1 MQMTPID
8 IRNKEF
14 LKGLRG
20 YQCAEVDKFLE
31 TVSKEFEIYYKENI
45 EQKEKIEKLE
55 AELAHY
61 HKLESTL
68 HQTMVL
74 AQQTAEEVKLAAHH
88 EAGLVLREAE
98 QEKNLK
104 LSDAQLK
111 YEEIQNEIQN
121 LNQKRELIKTQ
132 LKSFLTA
139 QLDLAGA
146 VDTFGNIS

>member
-1 MQMTPID
+1 MQMTPIE
-8 IRNKEF
+8 IRNKDF
-14 LKGLRG
+14 LKALRG

-31 TVSKEFEIYYKENI
+31 TISKEFEICYKENI

-98 QEKNLK
+98 QEKILK
-104 LSDAQLK
+104 LSEAQLK
-111 YEEIQNEIQN
+111 FEEIQTEIQN

-146 VDTFGNIS
+146 VDTFGDIS

>member
-1 MQMTPID
+1 MTPID
-8 IRNKEF
+8 IRNKD
-14 LKGLRG
+14 LPKGFRG

-31 TVSKEFEIYYKENI
+31 AVSKEFEMLYKENL
-45 EQKEKIEKLE
+45 EQRENIEKLE
-55 AELAHY
+55 GEIAHY

-88 EAGLVLREAE
+88 EAGLILREAE
-98 QEKNLK
+98 QEKILK
-104 LSDAQLK
+104 LSEAQVKL
-111 YEEIQNEIQN
+111 EEMQMEIQN
-121 LNQKRELIKTQ
+121 LTQKRDLIKTQ

-146 VDTFGNIS
+146 ADISEEMS